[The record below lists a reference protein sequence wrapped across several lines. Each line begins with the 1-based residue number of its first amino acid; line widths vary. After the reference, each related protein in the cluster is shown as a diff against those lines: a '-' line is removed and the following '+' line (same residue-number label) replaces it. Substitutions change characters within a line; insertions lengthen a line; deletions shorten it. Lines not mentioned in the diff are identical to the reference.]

1 MIRKVLPA
9 VIAAVV
15 IAVAGYSE
23 PVEAQILGG
32 LTTAS
37 VEEVGA
43 SKVGGYLGITGD
55 FTGIMG
61 QFRYGVASSFDLG
74 AKVAYVD
81 FSDPAGSSLT
91 LNAEGKIQLL
101 DVYLHDPVDLA
112 LGPDVT
118 FFKVHDVTNW
128 YFGGFVIISK
138 EFMLSNGKPLVPY
151 GRVGMRLHRAE
162 FAGEAQSDLD
172 TGIMVGIEYGIGGY
186 TMLIGELMIEDT
198 GTGIWGGVQYQLP

>member
-1 MIRKVLPA
+1 MIRRVLPA
-9 VIAAVV
+9 AVTALV
-15 IAVAGYSE
+15 VALAGHTGSA
-23 PVEAQILGG
+23 EAQILGG
-32 LTTAS
+32 LTSAS

-74 AKVAYVD
+74 AKIAYVD
-81 FSDPAGSSLT
+81 ISDPAGSSFALS
-91 LNAEGKIQLL
+91 ADGKIQLL
-101 DVYLHDPVDLA
+101 DVFLQDPVDLA

-128 YFGGFVIISK
+128 YFGGFVILSK
-138 EFMLSNGKPLVPY
+138 EFALSNGKPLTPY
-151 GRVGMRLHRAE
+151 GRVGMRLHRSE
-162 FAGEAQSDLD
+162 FAGAATSDLD

-186 TMLIGELMIEDT
+186 TALLGELMIEDT
-198 GTGIWGGVQYQLP
+198 GTGIWAGVQYQLP

>member
-1 MIRKVLPA
+1 MVATL
-9 VIAAVV
+9 VV
-15 IAVAGYSE
+15 AFAGHTDTA
-23 PVEAQILGG
+23 EAQILGG

-55 FTGIMG
+55 FTSIMG
-61 QFRYGVASSFDLG
+61 QYRYGVASSFDLG
-74 AKVAYVD
+74 AKIAYVD
-81 FSDPAGSSLT
+81 FSDPAGSSFALS
-91 LNAEGKIQLL
+91 AEGKIQLL
-101 DVYLHDPVDLA
+101 DVFLKDPLDLA

-128 YFGGFVIISK
+128 YFGGFVVLSK
-138 EFMLSNGKPLVPY
+138 EFPLSNGKPLTPY

-162 FAGEAQSDLD
+162 YQGTSTSDFD
-172 TGIMVGIEYGIGGY
+172 SGIMVGIEYGMGGY
-186 TMLIGELMIEDT
+186 TSLYGELMIEDT